1 MFSLDH
7 DACGVGFIAQLG
19 AGDQRA
25 VVERALTALER
36 LSHRGGVDADGWS
49 GDGAGLLVR
58 LPREYFRREARRR
71 QLELPERFALGMFF
85 LPPALAEEAAHVIGQ
100 QLDAEGLR
108 VLGWREV
115 PLEPGVL
122 GPRARATLPV
132 IRQAWIAPPISG
144 AFGRRLF
151 LARKRIEAFA
161 PAGTYAC
168 SLSERTLV
176 YKGLLAPWQ
185 LALFYPDLA
194 DERFVSPLAVFH
206 QRYSTNTSPS
216 WRLAQPF
223 RFLGHNGE
231 INTIGGN
238 RRWMRA
244 RQWRLRQ
251 RFSAGDWFQPLETG
265 ASDSASLDNA
275 LELLIEQGSSA
286 AAALY
291 RLIPPAWENDPALPG
306 ELRNY
311 LQEEAAG
318 QEPWDG
324 PAAIIFSDGRLIG
337 ARLDRNGLR
346 PLRYT
351 LSADG
356 VLVVGSETGIADFPD
371 ARVIE
376 RNRLGPG
383 EMILADPIAG
393 QLIRPYDVPR
403 YLGLSGDCQTYVSWP
418 VLAPAHPQP
427 SPAPAPDTAPSGAD
441 AQNGAGAPQG
451 SFGSL
456 HAAHVHGAS
465 LNGASGNGSAVNGA
479 AKAGDPAQVQNP
491 APALAAPATPAPA
504 LPPAPDAVAPLAPR
518 APLPLPEIAAAF
530 GLSQDQ
536 CKLLLLPIFESGR
549 ESVFSMGDDAPPAF
563 ISSHR
568 RLLWDYCK
576 QRFAQV
582 TNPPIDSLR
591 ETQVMSLAL
600 HFSRATCKLPSP
612 LLDAGQRRELCRRL
626 PAAVL
631 DATFPAAGGV
641 AAARERLAGLRL
653 EAAAAV
659 ARRPGCVLLSDR
671 ATGAEHAPLP
681 ILLAASLV
689 FQALSEADGFD
700 LPLLVET
707 GQAWDTHH
715 IAMLAAVGASAV
727 EPYLA
732 WELAAHFPEG
742 EHRFRLAIE
751 SGLRKVLAKMGIST
765 AASYRNSQLFEIV
778 GLDPEVAA
786 EFFPAASAHLAGKS
800 LAALLEE
807 ACERHALAFNRV
819 RPAAANA
826 APSAVARPANEAGK
840 DSAAAEVISPEPP
853 VSAAQA
859 EHGGAPAHAASN
871 LAAWVAGLRDAGL
884 YRYRHGG
891 ENHSSSPDLVR
902 RFHAFV
908 RAPGADTWRAY
919 AAYVAGRDPVSVRH
933 WLEGMPAPAA
943 SADPQL
949 VADLLSRFSTQAMS
963 LGAISPETH
972 RVLAIAMNRLGAR
985 SNTGEGGEDP
995 EIYRDQ
1001 PEANNRIKQ
1010 IASAR
1015 FGVTAEYLLQ
1025 ADELEIKMAQG
1036 SKPGE
1041 GGQLPPAKVSAY
1053 IARLRHAVPGMALIS
1068 PPPHHDIYSIE
1079 DLAQLIFD
1087 LKSINPSAR
1096 IGVKLVSGAGVG
1108 IIAAGVAKA
1117 GAHVITISGF
1127 DGGTGASPL
1136 TSIKNT
1142 GLPWEIGLRDA
1153 HSMLLRSGF
1162 RSRVRLRVD
1171 GGLKSGRDIVLAA
1184 LLGADE
1190 FGFGTAAL
1198 IAVGCVMA
1206 RQCHLNTCPVG
1217 IATQEE
1223 KLRKRFVG
1231 TPEMLI
1237 AFLRSVAEEA
1247 ATLLAGMGASRLEDI
1262 VGCASRLR
1270 PRAGGELAAHAL
1282 RDLLAH
1288 PELPAASLSGE
1299 APAISPEPSSATS
1312 LESKLLARL
1321 DRGDAA
1327 EPPPLA
1333 ISNRDRTIGAALTR
1347 HWLRA
1352 GAPGSA
1358 TFRLQGVAGQSFG
1371 AFLAAGLYLHL
1382 RGEANDYVG
1391 KCLSGGELV
1400 VSAGETAS
1408 RRGDVLVGNTC
1419 LYGATSGRLF
1429 VAGRAGERFAV
1440 RNSGAWAVVEG
1451 VGLHACEYMTAGLVA
1466 ILGPCGA
1473 NFGSGMTGGLAYI
1486 PRDQMPEFR
1495 WHAEYVRVADITAF
1509 EERQLRRLLEAH
1521 FLRTSSPRAA
1531 RLLAAAGRLA
1541 LVRVQPL
1548 RLPQAIEQTW
1558 QPAAGDAFLV
1568 AGDASAVSLA
1578 V

>member
-1 MFSLDH
+1 MFSTDH

-19 AGDQRA
+19 AGSQRA

-58 LPREYFRREARRR
+58 LPRDYFRRQALR
-71 QLELPERFALGMFF
+71 QNLELPERFAMGMFF
-85 LPPALAEEAAHVIGQ
+85 LPPGEAEPAAASIES
-100 QLDAEGLR
+100 QLEAEGLR
-108 VLGWREV
+108 LLGWRAV
-115 PLEPGVL
+115 PLEPAVL
-122 GPRARATLPV
+122 GPRALATLPV
-132 IRQAWIAPPISG
+132 IRQAWIAPPAHG

-151 LARKRIEAFA
+151 LARKRIEANS
-161 PAGTYAC
+161 PAGAYAC

-194 DERFVSPLAVFH
+194 DGDFVSPFAIFH
-206 QRYSTNTSPS
+206 QRYSTNTRPS
-216 WRLAQPF
+216 WHLAQPF

-251 RFSAGDWFQPLETG
+251 RFSAGDWFTPLESG
-265 ASDSASLDNA
+265 VSDSASLDNA
-275 LELLIEQGSSA
+275 LELLIEQGASA

-291 RLIPPAWENDPALPG
+291 RLIPPAWENDPGLPG

-324 PAAIIFSDGRLIG
+324 PAAIIFSDGRLVG

-351 LSADG
+351 LTADG
-356 VLVVGSETGIADFPD
+356 LLVVGSEAGISDFND
-371 ARVIE
+371 SRIIE

-403 YLGLSGDCQTYVSWP
+403 FLGLSGEQQTYVSWP
-418 VLAPAHPQP
+418 VLLPTHLVPEPEAKPASAPVITSTLP
-427 SPAPAPDTAPSGAD
+427 
-441 AQNGAGAPQG
+441 
-451 SFGSL
+451 L
-456 HAAHVHGAS
+456 
-465 LNGASGNGSAVNGA
+465 GSA
-479 AKAGDPAQVQNP
+479 
-491 APALAAPATPAPA
+491 
-504 LPPAPDAVAPLAPR
+504 
-518 APLPLPEIAAAF
+518 AAAF
-530 GLSQDQ
+530 GLTQDQ
-536 CKLLLLPIFESGR
+536 CKLLLLPLVESGR
-549 ESVFSMGDDAPPAF
+549 EAVFSMGDDAPPAF
-563 ISSHR
+563 LSR
-568 RLLWDYCK
+568 QQRLIWDFCK

-591 ETQVMSLAL
+591 ETQVMSLEL

-626 PAAVL
+626 PETRL
-631 DATFPAAGGV
+631 DACFAAGGGV
-641 AAARERLAGLRL
+641 AAARARLQQLRQ

-659 ARRPGCVLLSDR
+659 ARRTGCVLLSDR
-671 ATGAEHAPLP
+671 SLDAQHAAVP
-681 ILLAASLV
+681 ILLAAACV
-689 FQALSEADGFD
+689 FQAMAEADGYD
-700 LPLLVET
+700 LPLLIET

-732 WELAAHFPEG
+732 WELAANFPEG
-742 EHRFRLAIE
+742 EHRLRAGLE

-765 AASYRNSQLFEIV
+765 MASYRNSQLFEAL
-778 GLDPEVAA
+778 GLDPDLVE
-786 EFFPAASAHLAGKS
+786 EFFPAASAHLTGKS
-800 LAALLEE
+800 LDSLLAE
-807 ACERHALAFNRV
+807 ACERHACAYL
-819 RPAAANA
+819 RPQPVQTNIA
-826 APSAVARPANEAGK
+826 AVAVSAMAAGSANGK
-840 DSAAAEVISPEPP
+840 GGEEVISPEPP
-853 VSAAQA
+853 ASSRMPRERTAMDKR
-859 EHGGAPAHAASN
+859 PAMDN
-871 LAAWVAGLRDAGL
+871 WVAGLRDAGL

-891 ENHSSSPDLVR
+891 EEHASSPDLIR

-908 RAPGADTWRAY
+908 RKPGPETWRAY
-919 AAYVAGRDPVSVRH
+919 AEFVAGREPVSVRH
-933 WLEGMPAPAA
+933 WLAGLPQAA
-943 SADPQL
+943 SAPPEI
-949 VADLLSRFSTQAMS
+949 VTDLLSRFSTQAMS
-963 LGAISPETH
+963 LGAISPEAH

-1001 PEANNRIKQ
+1001 AEANNRVKQ
-1010 IASAR
+1010 VASAR

-1025 ADELEIKMAQG
+1025 AEELEIKMAQG

-1079 DLAQLIFD
+1079 DLAQLIYD
-1087 LKSINPSAR
+1087 LKAINPVAR
-1096 IGVKLVSGAGVG
+1096 IGVKLVSGSGVG

-1142 GLPWEIGLRDA
+1142 GLPWEVGLRDA
-1153 HSMLLRSGF
+1153 HLMLLRSGF
-1162 RSRVRLRVD
+1162 RARVRLRVD
-1171 GGLKSGRDIVLAA
+1171 GGLKSGRDVVLAA

-1198 IAVGCVMA
+1198 LAVGCVMA

-1217 IATQEE
+1217 IATQED
-1223 KLRKRFVG
+1223 KLRKRFTG
-1231 TPEMLI
+1231 TPEMVI
-1237 AFLRSVAEEA
+1237 AYFRAMAEEA
-1247 ATLLAGMGASRLEDI
+1247 AGLLAGLGAKRLDEI
-1262 VGCASRLR
+1262 VGCATRLR
-1270 PRAGGELAAHAL
+1270 ALEHRSPAALSELLAEEPAQPVMAQCEAMAMTPPPGLGPLAGLENKMLAALEVVDAGEP
-1282 RDLLAH
+1282 A
-1288 PELPAASLSGE
+1288 PLP
-1299 APAISPEPSSATS
+1299 IT
-1312 LESKLLARL
+1312 
-1321 DRGDAA
+1321 
-1327 EPPPLA
+1327 
-1333 ISNRDRTIGAALTR
+1333 NRDRTLGAALTR
-1347 HWLRA
+1347 HWLRNWPQTA
-1352 GAPGSA
+1352 SAPVIR
-1358 TFRLQGVAGQSFG
+1358 FQGVAGQSFG
-1371 AFLAAGLYLHL
+1371 AFLGCGLKLHL
-1382 RGEANDYVG
+1382 DGEANDYVG
-1391 KCLSGGELV
+1391 KGLSGGELV
-1400 VSAGETAS
+1400 ISAGEAAS

-1451 VGLHACEYMTAGLVA
+1451 VGLHGCEYMTAGLVA

-1486 PRDQMPEFR
+1486 PRDYLPEFR
-1495 WHAEYVRVADITAF
+1495 WHAEYVRVADISGF

-1521 FLRTSSPRAA
+1521 FIRTASPRAA

-1548 RLPQAIEQTW
+1548 RLPQAVEATW
-1558 QPAAGDAFLV
+1558 QMAEAGDFLAAGNS
-1568 AGDASAVSLA
+1568 SAVSIA

>member
-1 MFSLDH
+1 MFASDH

-19 AGDQRA
+19 AGNPRA
-25 VVERALTALER
+25 VVDCALTALER

-58 LPREYFRREARRR
+58 LPREYFRREAQRCRVDV
-71 QLELPERFALGMFF
+71 PERFAVGQFF
-85 LPPALAEEAAHVIGQ
+85 LPPGEASRAAEVIAGQ
-100 QLDAEGLR
+100 LEAEGLR

-122 GPRARATLPV
+122 GPRARATLPA
-132 IRQAWIAPPISG
+132 IRQAWVAPPAAGS
-144 AFGRRLF
+144 FSRRLF

-194 DERFVSPLAVFH
+194 NEEFTSPFAVFH
-206 QRYSTNTSPS
+206 QRYSTNTRPS
-216 WRLAQPF
+216 WHLAQPF

-238 RRWMRA
+238 RRWMQA

-265 ASDSASLDNA
+265 VSDSASLDNA

-324 PAAIIFSDGRLIG
+324 PAAIIFSDGRLVG

-351 LSADG
+351 LASDG
-356 VLVVGSETGIADFPD
+356 LLVVGSETGIADFTD
-371 ARVIE
+371 SRVVE

-393 QLIRPYDVPR
+393 LLIRPYDVPR
-403 YLGLSGDCQTYVSWP
+403 YLGLSGERQTYVSWP
-418 VLAPAHPQP
+418 VVTPMHA
-427 SPAPAPDTAPSGAD
+427 APSGQPEAAA
-441 AQNGAGAPQG
+441 AQAAGAGAALVHRQDAG
-451 SFGSL
+451 RNG
-456 HAAHVHGAS
+456 HANTAGQ
-465 LNGASGNGSAVNGA
+465 SAA
-479 AKAGDPAQVQNP
+479 AENEAAR
-491 APALAAPATPAPA
+491 APAS
-504 LPPAPDAVAPLAPR
+504 
-518 APLPLPEIAAAF
+518 LPLPAHAAAF
-530 GLSQDQ
+530 GLTQDQ
-536 CKLLLLPIFESGR
+536 CKLLLLPLLDSGR
-549 ESVFSMGDDAPPAF
+549 EAIFSMGDDAPPAF
-563 ISSHR
+563 ISRSQ

-626 PAAVL
+626 PPAIL
-631 DATFPAAGGV
+631 DICFPAAGGV
-641 AAARERLAGLRL
+641 AAARERLQQLRR

-659 ARRPGCVLLSDR
+659 GRRPGCVLLTDR
-671 ATGAEHAPLP
+671 STDFQHAPLP
-681 ILLAASLV
+681 VLLATAQTV
-689 FQALSEADGFD
+689 QAVAEADGFD
-700 LPLLVET
+700 LPVLVET

-715 IAMLAAVGASAV
+715 LAMLAAVGASAI

-732 WELAAHFPEG
+732 WELAAHFPDG
-742 EHRFRLAIE
+742 EHKFRQGIE

-765 AASYRNSQLFEIV
+765 AASYRNSQLFEVV

-800 LAALLEE
+800 LMALLEE
-807 ACERHALAFNRV
+807 GCERHAGAF
-819 RPAAANA
+819 AAAA
-826 APSAVARPANEAGK
+826 T
-840 DSAAAEVISPEPP
+840 AAAEPRAAAAIGAEAGAPVTVSPEPP
-853 VSAAQA
+853 AKPRSGRERSQM
-859 EHGGAPAHAASN
+859 EG
-871 LAAWVAGLRDAGL
+871 WVAGLRDAGL

-891 ENHSSSPDLVR
+891 EDHSSSPELVR

-908 RAPGADTWRAY
+908 RAPGAANWRAY
-919 AAYVAGRDPVSVRH
+919 ADYVAGREPVSVRH
-933 WLEGMPAPAA
+933 WLEGLAAPAA
-943 SADPQL
+943 ADPQL
-949 VADLLSRFSTQAMS
+949 VANLISRFSTQAMS
-963 LGAISPETH
+963 LGAISPEAH

-995 EIYRDQ
+995 DIYRDQ

-1010 IASAR
+1010 VASAR
-1015 FGVTAEYLLQ
+1015 FGVTAAYLLH

-1041 GGQLPPAKVSAY
+1041 GGQLPPAKVSTY

-1079 DLAQLIFD
+1079 DLAQLIYD
-1087 LKSINPSAR
+1087 LKAINPSAR
-1096 IGVKLVSGAGVG
+1096 IGVKLVAGAGVG

-1153 HSMLLRSGF
+1153 HAMLLRSGF

-1223 KLRKRFVG
+1223 KLRGRFTG

-1237 AFLRSVAEEA
+1237 AFLQSVAEEA
-1247 ATLLAGMGASRLEDI
+1247 AALLAGLGASRLEDVI
-1262 VGCASRLR
+1262 GAAARLR
-1270 PRAGGELAAHAL
+1270 PRADGALAAGAL
-1282 RDLLAH
+1282 RELLAA
-1288 PELPAASLSGE
+1288 PAPPDANLSDE
-1299 APAISPEPSSATS
+1299 PPAISPDRPAGSS
-1312 LESKLLARL
+1312 LEARLLAAL
-1321 DRGDAA
+1321 ERGEA
-1327 EPPPLA
+1327 EELMPLA
-1333 ISNRDRTIGAALTR
+1333 ISNGDRTVGAGLTR
-1347 HWLRA
+1347 HWLRG
-1352 GAPGSA
+1352 GASA
-1358 TFRLQGVAGQSFG
+1358 PAPVFHFQGAAGQSFG
-1371 AFLAAGLYLHL
+1371 AFLAAGLQLHL
-1382 RGEANDYVG
+1382 HGEANDYVG

-1400 VSAGETAS
+1400 IAAGEAAS

-1440 RNSGAWAVVEG
+1440 RNSGALAVVEG
-1451 VGLHACEYMTAGLVA
+1451 VGLHGCEYMTAGLVA

-1473 NFGSGMTGGLAYI
+1473 NFGSGMTGGLAYL

-1495 WHAEYVRVADITAF
+1495 WNPEYVRAADITPF
-1509 EERQLRRLLEAH
+1509 EERQLRLLLEAH
-1521 FLRTSSPRAA
+1521 FVRTASPRAA
-1531 RLLAAAGRLA
+1531 RLLAAAGRLP
-1541 LVRVQPL
+1541 LVRIQPL
-1548 RLPQAIEQTW
+1548 RLPQPIEQSW
-1558 QPAAGDAFLV
+1558 QPAEEGAWLAAAAPATV
-1568 AGDASAVSLA
+1568 PLA